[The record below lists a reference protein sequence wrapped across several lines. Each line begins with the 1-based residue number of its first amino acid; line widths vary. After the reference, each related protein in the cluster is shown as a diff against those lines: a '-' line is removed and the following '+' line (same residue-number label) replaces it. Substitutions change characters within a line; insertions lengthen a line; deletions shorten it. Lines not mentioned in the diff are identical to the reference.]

1 MDMPESI
8 SLAIIVSFIILD
20 TILVDNKLMGI
31 IKTIVFIMVIIVC
44 LTMIGLVFYRMDAR
58 EILDNYRRSR
68 LAGGT
73 SIYLNILY
81 YDGKTVDIG
90 SAISMTGVGLG
101 CIAMPLMYK
110 GVLNIRDNKEL
121 DVGRIWAVI
130 FEGFT
135 ILSSCILALLVVPVL
150 YPEKAWANMN
160 SFQVY
165 NLMLKKLLGTG
176 TYAYVFRFAA
186 LMVFIAAVVVML
198 ESFMRNICEH
208 IRGLVPAIS
217 RAGGIAKLL
226 IDIGVVVLTGCC
238 VFLVAEFVEFN
249 REHMIAENW
258 GLCAAA
264 LAAPLFCT
272 LTYRHATGKG
282 MYAGIIAGI
291 LTFVMWKYLPFV
303 NGGSLAA
310 YSGISGDVVGFAV
323 SLLFTIGVSVCTQK
337 NTEEE
342 LKIFDRMRADQA

>member
-1 MDMPESI
+1 M
-8 SLAIIVSFIILD
+8 
-20 TILVDNKLMGI
+20 
-31 IKTIVFIMVIIVC
+31 
-44 LTMIGLVFYRMDAR
+44 
-58 EILDNYRRSR
+58 
-68 LAGGT
+68 
-73 SIYLNILY
+73 
-81 YDGKTVDIG
+81 
-90 SAISMTGVGLG
+90 
-101 CIAMPLMYK
+101 
-110 GVLNIRDNKEL
+110 
-121 DVGRIWAVI
+121 
-130 FEGFT
+130 
-135 ILSSCILALLVVPVL
+135 
-150 YPEKAWANMN
+150 
-160 SFQVY
+160 
-165 NLMLKKLLGTG
+165 
-176 TYAYVFRFAA
+176 
-186 LMVFIAAVVVML
+186 
-198 ESFMRNICEH
+198 
-208 IRGLVPAIS
+208 
-217 RAGGIAKLL
+217 
-226 IDIGVVVLTGCC
+226 
-238 VFLVAEFVEFN
+238 AEFVEFN